1 MMLADCWFK
10 KGEAAILKRL
20 LAFKWMV
27 ILKLLLKAALQNRRH
42 LVILSVT
49 VIAMIFFTFASQLEG
64 LALAIITK
72 KGPDFFELFAPM
84 KDGQL
89 VKSTAISKEQFE
101 ERWTQLDA
109 SGDNVVT
116 LDNTIAFMD
125 VHGTDRVSKAIDYA
139 NNWFHFDEG
148 VANLAIFL
156 IFVALLKAVS
166 QFCHRYSTRL
176 IAIRVS
182 RDLRQSYFEHLQ
194 SLPMEFYQ
202 KHDIGGLSTRAVGDA
217 GVIAEALTATLI
229 NYFQSPFVILTSLI
243 WCFLT
248 SWQLTLLVFVG
259 LPFLAAPIF
268 LIARQVKKIS
278 RQIQKN
284 QEGFAAVLIDFFAGI
299 QTVKVFAMEDF
310 SLKKYR
316 EQNERLA
323 YLEQKGARYDLSSR
337 PIVHTIGVLCIASV
351 MLFGMHVLQMSVT
364 SILLYCALL
373 YLLYEPIK
381 KFAEENNQIQRGIAA
396 AERMY
401 EVMSITP
408 RIQDDPNAETFNSFE
423 DTIEFDNIWF
433 RYADKWILKGL
444 SFTVKKGETIAL
456 VGPTGAG
463 KSTIVQLLPRLYDVE
478 KGEIRIDGK
487 PLKNYTQRSL
497 RDQIAFVPQKPFLFM
512 DTVAENIAFG
522 RPFSRDKVHIAAK
535 RAYADE
541 FVTQLT
547 EGYDTYL
554 AEAGK
559 NLSGG
564 QQQRLAIARAL
575 VKDAPILVLDEATSS
590 LDNLSEIR
598 IKQAL
603 IDLHGTMTQIIIAH
617 RLSTIEDADRIIYI
631 EEGVKIAE
639 GTKDELLATCLPF
652 RALWEAR
659 HKPELTEALVP

>member
-1 MMLADCWFK
+1 M
-10 KGEAAILKRL
+10 G
-20 LAFKWMV
+20 V
-27 ILKLLLKAALQNRRH
+27 ILKLLLKAALQNSRH
-42 LVILSVT
+42 LVVLGIT
-49 VIAMIFFTFASQLEG
+49 VVAMIFFTFASQLEG

-84 KDGQL
+84 KDGL
-89 VKSTAISKEQFE
+89 LTKNTTVTKDLLE
-101 ERWTQLDA
+101 ERWKQLDP
-109 SGDNVVT
+109 SGNNIVT
-116 LDNTIAFMD
+116 VDSTTVFMEQ
-125 VHGTDRVSKAIDYA
+125 HSTDTVTKAIDYV
-139 NNWFHFDEG
+139 NTWFHFNDSLG
-148 VANLAIFL
+148 NLALFL
-156 IFVALLKAVS
+156 VFVALLKAVS
-166 QFCHRYSTRL
+166 QFAHRYSTRL
-176 IAIRVS
+176 VAIRVS

-217 GVIAEALTATLI
+217 GIIAEALTGVLI
-229 NYFQSPFVILTSLI
+229 NYFQSPFVILSTLI
-243 WCFLT
+243 LCFLT

-310 SLKKYR
+310 SLRKYR

-337 PIVHTIGVLCIASV
+337 PIVHTIGVLCISTV
-351 MLFGMHVLQMSVT
+351 MLFGLHVLDMSVT

-381 KFAEENNQIQRGIAA
+381 KFAEENNQIQRGVAA

-408 RIQDDPNAETFNSFE
+408 QIQDEPDAVPFAQFDQS
-423 DTIEFDNIWF
+423 IEFDNVWF
-433 RYADKWILKGL
+433 KYDEKWILKGL
-444 SFTVKKGETIAL
+444 SFTVHKGETVAL

-463 KSTIVQLLPRLYDVE
+463 KSTIVQLLPRLYDVQ

-487 PLKNYTQRSL
+487 PLQAFTQRSL
-497 RDQIAFVPQKPFLFM
+497 RDQISFVPQKPFLFM
-512 DTVAENIAFG
+512 DTVAENISFG
-522 RPFSRDKVHIAAK
+522 RPFSKEKIVDAAK
-535 RAYADE
+535 KAYADE
-541 FVTQLT
+541 FVQKLP
-547 EGYDTYL
+547 EGYDTFL

-603 IDLHGTMTQIIIAH
+603 KDLHGKMTQVIIAH

-631 EEGVKIAE
+631 EEGIKIAE
-639 GTKDELLATCLPF
+639 GTKEELLETCPAF

-659 HKPELTEALVP
+659 NMTEAMAS